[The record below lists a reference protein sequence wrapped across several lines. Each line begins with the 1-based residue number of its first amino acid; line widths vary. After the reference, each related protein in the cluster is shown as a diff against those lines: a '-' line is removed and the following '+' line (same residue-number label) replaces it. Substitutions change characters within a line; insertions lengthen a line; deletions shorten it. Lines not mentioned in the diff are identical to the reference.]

1 MINYQIATK
10 NDIDLITQLAIKIWN
25 AHYVSII
32 GQKQV
37 DYMLNWMYSAES
49 LLDQMIVKKHQF
61 YLIRNENQAIGF
73 FSFSTQNNK
82 DYFIHKFYIDQQISN
97 TGIGSKS
104 LNYLIEVVNPKSL
117 TLTVNRSNFKSINFY
132 FKNKFKIDKV
142 EDFDIGNG
150 YVMNDFVM
158 VREF

>member
-1 MINYQIATK
+1 MIIEKLEKKELLRVQEIAKLTWPDTFKEILSPDQI
-10 NDIDLITQLAIKIWN
+10 
-25 AHYVSII
+25 
-32 GQKQV
+32 

-73 FSFSTQNNK
+73 FSFSSQNSE

-104 LNYLIEVVNPKSL
+104 LNYLIEVVKPKSL
-117 TLTVNRSNFKSINFY
+117 MLTVNRSNFKSINF
-132 FKNKFKIDKV
+132 
-142 EDFDIGNG
+142 
-150 YVMNDFVM
+150 
-158 VREF
+158 